1 MSSRPLDI
9 LIALSDE
16 GAASATAGALRRRG
30 HRVSVCAPAALEA
43 ALRVEDALVCDL
55 PTLERLRAAEQL
67 APALLVDLEAT
78 PEAFRAALRLG
89 ATDVLTRPW
98 LLSELA
104 DRVEGCA
111 ATRATPPRPAELR
124 LEVEADPD
132 RVEDAL
138 RELAAFLVA
147 RGVCPTTRTRALSAC
162 AEVLD
167 NVLRHAYAPGVDGRA
182 GLCARLDE
190 RDLRVV
196 LFDRGAGFDVGA
208 QARCESG
215 GLARAR
221 ALAEELRVESGA
233 QTGTRVE
240 LEFTAWRVDFDED
253 DTIDLS
259 ELDWLPPALA
269 RRVLESLTGAGSEP
283 LYNLSPALAVTV
295 GRLLTGAT
303 PRQRAERALWS

>member
-1 MSSRPLDI
+1 VSARRLDV
-9 LIALSDE
+9 LIALSEE

-30 HRVSVCAPAALEA
+30 HRVAICAPAAIDSA
-43 ALRVEDALVCDL
+43 PRVEDALVSDL
-55 PTLERLRAAEQL
+55 ATLERLRAAGQT

-78 PEAFRAALRLG
+78 PEAFRDALRLG
-89 ATDVLTRPW
+89 ATDVMTRPW

-104 DRVEGCA
+104 DRVESCA
-111 ATRATPPRPAELR
+111 AARDVRRRADGLR
-124 LEVEADPD
+124 REVECDPD
-132 RVEDAL
+132 DVEDAL
-138 RELAAFLVA
+138 RDLAAFLVA
-147 RGVCPTTRTRALSAC
+147 RGISPTTRTRALSAC

-167 NVLRHAYAPGVDGRA
+167 NVLRHAWPLPQAGRA
-182 GLCARLDE
+182 TLRACLEG
-190 RDLRVV
+190 RDLRVTIS
-196 LFDRGAGFDVGA
+196 DTGAGFDADALA
-208 QARCESG
+208 QLAEG

-221 ALAEELRVESGA
+221 ALAEDLRVESRPHG
-233 QTGTRVE
+233 GTRVE
-240 LEFTAWRVDFDED
+240 LGFVAYHVDFDDD

>member
-1 MSSRPLDI
+1 MSRRSLDL
-9 LIALSDE
+9 LIALADA

-30 HRVSVCAPAALEA
+30 HRVRVCAPSELDVAP
-43 ALRVEDALVCDL
+43 RVEDALVSEL
-55 PTLERLRAAEQL
+55 PALERLRAAGQR

-89 ATDVLTRPW
+89 AADVLTRPW

-104 DRVEGCA
+104 DRVEACARRGDVLAPA
-111 ATRATPPRPAELR
+111 ATLR
-124 LEVEADPD
+124 LEVESDPD

-138 RELAAFLVA
+138 RELAAYLVT
-147 RGVCPTTRTRALSAC
+147 RGICPTTRTRALSAC

-167 NVLRHAYAPGVDGRA
+167 NVLRHAYPRELDGGA
-182 GLCARLDE
+182 TLGARLDE
-190 RDLRVV
+190 RE
-196 LFDRGAGFDVGA
+196 LFVSIRDRGVGFDA
-208 QARCESG
+208 QAQAGAARG

-221 ALAEELRVESGA
+221 ALSEDLRVDSRPGD
-233 QTGTRVE
+233 GTQVE
-240 LEFTAWRVDFDED
+240 LAFTAWRVDFDED
-253 DTIDLS
+253 DCIDLS

-269 RRVLESLTGAGSEP
+269 RRVLESLTGSGSEP